1 MMRSSSP
8 VSRVWT
14 NCILTS
20 AQHCTSAIITE
31 QPSSISNISLS
42 RCTLYRQKV
51 AFYASKPTIFLHIH
65 RPLYTVC
72 MSHMINSERDVCE
85 TVVERLSAV
94 ETELWDRRRGFHF
107 TKWFNT
113 FWMKR
118 NTNKNNLILPAQPVR
133 KNIYT
138 GCYGKWCQISFWDW
152 KSTGILER
160 MLYGMELKRFRFR
173 VGPLR
178 RHHAQKLLINLRPHV
193 WVWSRFAGET
203 LGGWRVIAEA
213 NSLVKSLLPLLD
225 GRWRKDPSVIAK
237 KRKET
242 RLWMLCE
249 QAACLPLRLQLPAEA
264 RLWTVGPSVGPSTRC
279 AVCFPGEEKKSK

>member
-1 MMRSSSP
+1 MFLSRKAFKLKNLFHYYFIKRAEKESHHFEQTFQGLNINVTLARSEIIGSPIFFTLAPGLRSKMMRSSSP

-113 FWMKR
+113 F
-118 NTNKNNLILPAQPVR
+118 
-133 KNIYT
+133 
-138 GCYGKWCQISFWDW
+138 
-152 KSTGILER
+152 
-160 MLYGMELKRFRFR
+160 
-173 VGPLR
+173 
-178 RHHAQKLLINLRPHV
+178 
-193 WVWSRFAGET
+193 
-203 LGGWRVIAEA
+203 
-213 NSLVKSLLPLLD
+213 
-225 GRWRKDPSVIAK
+225 
-237 KRKET
+237 
-242 RLWMLCE
+242 
-249 QAACLPLRLQLPAEA
+249 
-264 RLWTVGPSVGPSTRC
+264 
-279 AVCFPGEEKKSK
+279 